1 MHNAITGQHQYAKL
15 IMLENI
21 NRLLRDDK
29 LTEGITALEQFLR
42 RQPGGLALRQRLA
55 KLKAEIAAL
64 DQQYAAAEIS
74 EEEHRSAQAIL
85 KRDLLELLRGIEQT
99 YNRPSAPASAP
110 TRPRGGGLLDRALE
124 AIRKRWP
131 RSTRDRDIR
140 PPSPRIPSKPKEI
153 DEMVVGPV
161 EEEFPM
167 EATPPEEAMEGEPP
181 SPPTSAPPPQTP
193 SAPAPTSPTQIG
205 GVQNPFQAGKILYAI
220 PPSMKLSEPVR
231 CRIRIATQ
239 ALEDSV
245 LESGLSEEE
254 KDNATREGIQ
264 ITSVMKVEL
273 EEAHDQGNSF
283 EIVARNTAEQ
293 PILPFMPTEWT
304 FDVTPK
310 RPGHY
315 ALLLRV
321 TAKVQI
327 PGFGERPFDVAVL
340 DRAIQVTTTG
350 EAVDLDAFEEQPI
363 PDPSWDDAD
372 EEAVHQALRIGRV
385 DRAIERIINFVQD
398 KDSDFHSTLLLLQ
411 FRWSDNSNQL
421 QQQLISASDWD
432 VVNNRVRLSITKL
445 LAELRQNFSSAVATS
460 DVDWKTLNADLQT
473 ELQ

>member
-1 MHNAITGQHQYAKL
+1 MHNPITGQYQYAKL

-21 NRLLRDDK
+21 NRLLQDDK
-29 LTEGITALEQFLR
+29 LTEGIAALEQFLR

-55 KLKAEIAAL
+55 KLKTEIAAL
-64 DQQYAAAEIS
+64 DQQYEEAEIS
-74 EEEHRSAQAIL
+74 KEEHGSARVIL

-124 AIRKRWP
+124 AIRKRWQRP
-131 RSTRDRDIR
+131 TRDNDIR
-140 PPSPRIPSKPKEI
+140 PPSPRIPSKPK
-153 DEMVVGPV
+153 DLDDMAAGPV
-161 EEEFPM
+161 EEDFPM
-167 EATPPEEAMEGEPP
+167 ETAPPEEAMEGEPP
-181 SPPTSAPPPQTP
+181 PPTSAPPPQTP
-193 SAPAPTSPTQIG
+193 NAPAPTSPTEIG

-239 ALEDSV
+239 ALQDSV

-254 KDNATREGIQ
+254 KDNASREGIQ

-273 EEAHDQGNSF
+273 EEAHDQNSSF

-350 EAVDLDAFEEQPI
+350 KAVDLEAFEEQPI

-372 EEAVHQALRIGRV
+372 EEAVHQALRVGRV

-398 KDSDFHSTLLLLQ
+398 KDSDFHNTLLLLQ

-421 QQQLISASDWD
+421 QQQLISANDWD

-445 LAELRQNFSSAVATS
+445 LTELRQNFSSAVATTE
-460 DVDWKTLNADLQT
+460 VDWKTLNADLQM